1 MDFKKG
7 AVVAVKLKGRRRA
20 LMMLMLR
27 PRELESL
34 AVNG

>member
-7 AVVAVKLKGRRRA
+7 AVAAVRMQGAQAELIV
-20 LMMLMLR
+20 MLR

-34 AVNG
+34 AITG